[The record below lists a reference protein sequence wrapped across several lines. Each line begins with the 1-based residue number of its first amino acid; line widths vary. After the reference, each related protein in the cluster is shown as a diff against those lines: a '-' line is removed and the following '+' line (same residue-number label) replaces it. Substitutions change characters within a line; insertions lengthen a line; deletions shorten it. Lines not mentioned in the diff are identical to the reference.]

1 MLTANA
7 TEEIPLSADRAW
19 EVIGKFDEI
28 RRWAI
33 VVQGERCEQTPE
45 GRIRTLLM
53 PPDGREVREL
63 LVAEGPH
70 SYTYQVLGAAN
81 APKNFGTVSVVP
93 VDDARS
99 RIELKSEFEV
109 PAGLDA
115 DEALANKNKFLRGNL
130 KAMKRALGLA

>member
-1 MLTANA
+1 M
-7 TEEIPLSADRAW
+7 
-19 EVIGKFDEI
+19 
-28 RRWAI
+28 
-33 VVQGERCEQTPE
+33 
-45 GRIRTLLM
+45 
-53 PPDGREVREL
+53 
-63 LVAEGPH
+63 AEGPH

-81 APKNFGTVSVVP
+81 ATKNFGTVSVVP